1 MDPIIL
7 HIETATKTCSI
18 AVSSGSKL
26 LSFKES
32 NDSEYSH
39 SEKLNG
45 FIEKVLAEAKVNM
58 KALNA
63 ISVSKGP
70 GSFTGLRIGV
80 SSAKGIAYALSIPI
94 ITCNTLDCLASGFIQ
109 SFAIGAKDLIIPMID
124 ARRLEVYMKVID
136 AQLNSIEDTQS
147 KVIDPSSFDLYLKE
161 DRKIHLIG
169 DGAFKFH
176 SIFQDHPQITI
187 HKSFL
192 PSSRFMLSSSYESFE
207 LKKYEDLA
215 YFEPFYLKDFVAIK
229 PRKIF

>member
-18 AVSSGSKL
+18 ALSCGSKL
-26 LSFKES
+26 LSFKET

-45 FIEKVLAEAKVNM
+45 FIEQVLAEAEITM
-58 KALNA
+58 KTLSAV
-63 ISVSKGP
+63 SVSKGP

-94 ITCNTLDCLASGFIQ
+94 ITCNTLDCLASGFKQ
-109 SFAIGAKDLIIPMID
+109 KFSIGENDLIIPMID

-136 AQLNSIEDTQS
+136 THLNSIEDTQA
-147 KVIDPSSFDLYLKE
+147 KVVDATSFDSYLIG

-176 SIFQDHPQITI
+176 SIFEKHPQINV
-187 HKSFL
+187 HESFL
-192 PSSRFMLSSSYESFE
+192 PSAKYMLESSIVSFE
-207 LKKYEDLA
+207 NKNFEDLA